1 MGVAGDAVLVDII
14 HCGIQ
19 MAGVENLELGLYVL
33 LDHFRCQLVQEAGAV
48 LKDVAV
54 GPVQGVGVEGA
65 HLRVEGGQ
73 MLQPLLVLVLAAGG
87 GQVDDDVHVLLL
99 TELHRLIYR
108 NIIFHCL
115 YLHRCR
121 LKLFAPSLCLVRLR
135 KACHNVMSRF
145 HYGYKCVHGKIRG
158 SHIYNS
164 HLHVLLVIG

>member
-1 MGVAGDAVLVDII
+1 MFYHISGIKSLCHVHGGDSGLLLAVNDRPLDRRRTAVLREQRCMDIDTS
-14 HCGIQ
+14 
-19 MAGVENLELGLYVL
+19 VL
-33 LDHFRCQLVQEAGAV
+33 RNIEYALRKYLAICCHNYHIRCILS
-48 LKDVAV
+48 
-54 GPVQGVGVEGA
+54 
-65 HLRVEGGQ
+65 
-73 MLQPLLVLVLAAGG
+73 
-87 GQVDDDVHVLLL
+87 DDVHVLLL

-121 LKLFAPSLCLVRLR
+121 LKLFAPSLCLGRLR